1 MKALK
6 SEIERVVADGNC
18 SGCGACL
25 LLDDGLELEIGS
37 DGFSRPV
44 QARPSTAD
52 PGAAAAFRA
61 SCPGRIVRA
70 GHERGAERDATMGP
84 VVAVWRAWAAD
95 EAIRLAGSSGG
106 TLTALSDWLRASG
119 RATRVTGVTA
129 APDARRTVPIAITT
143 REQALAAAGS
153 RYAPVAGPLPA
164 LGGATVAAP
173 CRISAMR
180 ALGGEHGQQQ
190 LRDEIL
196 LSFYCAGT
204 PSQAATDS
212 LSEQL
217 VGAGPA
223 TVLRYRGDGWPGRFT
238 VTAESG
244 ATASLDYEA
253 SWGATLGRALH
264 PRCKLC
270 PDGVGEAADIV
281 AADLWDA
288 DDRGYPI
295 FDDAAGTSALIA
307 RTRRGYEIVLAAVDA
322 GVLVVHPMRIERLAA
337 VQPLHV
343 ERRSTL
349 AGRMLGAMLAGR
361 RIPRYRGFGLLA
373 LAMPRW
379 RLALR
384 AARGTWRRLR
394 APRVTQAS

>member
-1 MKALK
+1 MRTLIA
-6 SEIERVVADGNC
+6 EIDRVVADGNC

-25 LLDDGLELEIGS
+25 LLDDGLELQIGS

-44 QARPSTAD
+44 QVGASTAGPD
-52 PGAAAAFRA
+52 AVVAFRA

-70 GHERGAERDATMGP
+70 GHDRDAERHPTMGP

-95 EAIRLAGSSGG
+95 DAVRLAGSSGG
-106 TLTALSDWLRASG
+106 TLTALADWLRASG
-119 RATRVTGVTA
+119 RAARVTGVA
-129 APDARRTVPIAITT
+129 AAKDARRTVPISITT
-143 REQALAAAGS
+143 REQALASAGS
-153 RYAPVAGPLPA
+153 RYAPVAGSLPHP
-164 LGGATVAAP
+164 GGATVAAP
-173 CRISAMR
+173 CRVSAMR
-180 ALGGEHGQQQ
+180 ALGEEPGQQA

-204 PSQAATDS
+204 PSQGATDS
-212 LSEQL
+212 LAEQL
-217 VGAGPA
+217 VGAGSA
-223 TVLRYRGDGWPGRFT
+223 TALRYRGDGWPGRFA

-244 ATASLDYEA
+244 ETASLGYEE
-253 SWGATLGRALH
+253 SWGAHLGRALH

-270 PDGVGEAADIV
+270 PDGVGESADIV

-288 DDRGYPI
+288 DARGYPV
-295 FDDAAGTSALIA
+295 FEDGAGTSALIA
-307 RTRRGYEIVLAAVDA
+307 RTRRGYEIVLAAVEA

-343 ERRSTL
+343 ERRITL
-349 AGRMLGAMLAGR
+349 AGRMLGAVLAGR
-361 RIPRYRGFGLLA
+361 RIPRYRGFGLVALA
-373 LAMPRW
+373 LPQW

-394 APRVTQAS
+394 APRVEQPS